1 MRLRCVSLALASFEG
16 ECEWQTGSGM
26 CLPLPSARPR
36 LSLSSLLSPPVYP
49 MPPIAYARHSHT
61 VFSQKNSRGE
71 QWRALAQPI
80 RDETRRAAAEKRR
93 ATPRHAT
100 HSDAQLCSQV
110 ARWRLTHT
118 VLVLVRVHTEAP
130 SGGRRRDAA
139 RRAVTRRATEHSK
152 ATGER
157 ALLIEHSRAVG
168 YSLKQTRLETA
179 ARVHSADTCAAHC
192 SLLIVH
198 CVLMFTCPSPGHL
211 QLH

>member
-1 MRLRCVSLALASFEG
+1 
-16 ECEWQTGSGM
+16 M
-26 CLPLPSARPR
+26 CLPLLSARPR
-36 LSLSSLLSPPVYP
+36 LSLLLSIRCLRSDRIRTLILY
-49 MPPIAYARHSHT
+49 SHKRT
-61 VFSQKNSRGE
+61 REESSGELSRN
-71 QWRALAQPI
+71 RS
-80 RDETRRAAAEKRR
+80 ETRRAAAEKRR

-118 VLVLVRVHTEAP
+118 VLVLVLVHTEAP
-130 SGGRRRDAA
+130 SGGRRRDAT

-192 SLLIVH
+192 SLLIAH